1 MRNISLFA
9 VAVALIATGFGAW
22 VASSALVAPSTLE
35 QMLNGKKLSTLEVC
49 RPYVRVPLNGPSC
62 NWV

>member
-22 VASSALVAPSTLE
+22 VASGGSSPPPPS
-35 QMLNGKKLSTLEVC
+35 NKC
-49 RPYVRVPLNGPSC
+49 
-62 NWV
+62 